1 MELHTEHEM
10 SRELIMVHSVWGTT
24 LFYDRLNSYSVLH
37 GHFLVTVRTIFFFFF
52 SVSVPKTLC
61 MYLGFQ
67 NMNVWEGKHIRGI
80 KTEFSGHIV

>member
-24 LFYDRLNSYSVLH
+24 LFYDRLNSYTVLH
-37 GHFLVTVRTIFFFFF
+37 CHFLLPMRMIFFF

-80 KTEFSGHIV
+80 KTEFSGDIV

>member
-24 LFYDRLNSYSVLH
+24 LFHDRLHSYTDLH
-37 GHFLVTVRTIFFFFF
+37 GHFLLPIRMILFFPF
-52 SVSVPKTLC
+52 SVSKTLS

-80 KTEFSGHIV
+80 RTEFSGHIV